1 MHAWPLDQSP
11 NTAAITTRQVLEEK
25 KEIRVVVHY
34 EDDGSWAFLCGTTG
48 EEKDR
53 RVIAMSEAIELDDS
67 LMKIADLPPGWKAW
81 RESRM
86 APWQKIKNKEV

>member
-1 MHAWPLDQSP
+1 
-11 NTAAITTRQVLEEK
+11 
-25 KEIRVVVHY
+25 
-34 EDDGSWAFLCGTTG
+34 
-48 EEKDR
+48 
-53 RVIAMSEAIELDDS
+53 MSEAIELDDS